1 VSARPHWTRKFF
13 TIWTGQAFSLVG
25 SNLVQFALIWWL
37 TIETGSAIVLTLAMV
52 MGVLPQVFLT
62 PLAGAYVDRWNRKR
76 TMIAADGLTA
86 LVTLFLMVS
95 FALGT
100 VDIVQIMLVLLLRSF
115 FSGFHWP
122 AMQAS
127 TTLMVPDAHLARI
140 SGLNEAIRGLASIA
154 APPLGAVLMALL
166 PMYMVL
172 SVDLITAAIAILAL
186 VAVAIPEV
194 RRSEGRIAKS
204 VIADLKDAFH
214 YIRSWKGALWMT
226 IIFMLINF
234 LINPAF
240 ALLPLLT
247 LEHFGGG
254 AMEYAALESLA
265 GAGMITGGLAL
276 GVWGG
281 TSRKIVTCMA
291 ATGMCGL
298 GVGLIGLL
306 PPSGYIC
313 AAFGSLLIGL
323 SLPIIN
329 GTIVAIMQR
338 GVRADYQGRVLAI
351 LGSGVAAM
359 TPVGLVLA
367 GPISELIGIQAWFLL
382 GGSAMVFTALGSMFM
397 PAIMRMEDHRPE
409 AVPVET
415 TP

>member
-1 VSARPHWTRKFF
+1 
-13 TIWTGQAFSLVG
+13 
-25 SNLVQFALIWWL
+25 
-37 TIETGSAIVLTLAMV
+37 M
-52 MGVLPQVFLT
+52 
-62 PLAGAYVDRWNRKR
+62 
-76 TMIAADGLTA
+76 
-86 LVTLFLMVS
+86 
-95 FALGT
+95 
-100 VDIVQIMLVLLLRSF
+100 
-115 FSGFHWP
+115 
-122 AMQAS
+122 
-127 TTLMVPDAHLARI
+127 
-140 SGLNEAIRGLASIA
+140 
-154 APPLGAVLMALL
+154 
-166 PMYMVL
+166 
-172 SVDLITAAIAILAL
+172 
-186 VAVAIPEV
+186 

-306 PPSGYIC
+306 PPSGYIW
-313 AAFGSLLIGL
+313 AAFGCLLIGL

>member
-1 VSARPHWTRKFF
+1 MVSSPLEHWTSCRSS
-13 TIWTGQAFSLVG
+13 SL
-25 SNLVQFALIWWL
+25 A
-37 TIETGSAIVLTLAMV
+37 
-52 MGVLPQVFLT
+52 
-62 PLAGAYVDRWNRKR
+62 
-76 TMIAADGLTA
+76 
-86 LVTLFLMVS
+86 
-95 FALGT
+95 
-100 VDIVQIMLVLLLRSF
+100 RSF
-115 FSGFHWP
+115 FSGSAWP

-306 PPSGYIC
+306 PPSGYMGDLRMP
-313 AAFGSLLIGL
+313 AHRL

-338 GVRADYQGRVLAI
+338 ACGRTTRAGARHPG
-351 LGSGVAAM
+351 LGSGGHDPGGPRSRRPHLRAYRHPGMV
-359 TPVGLVLA
+359 PPGGLGDGV
-367 GPISELIGIQAWFLL
+367 
-382 GGSAMVFTALGSMFM
+382 
-397 PAIMRMEDHRPE
+397 HRPGIDVH
-409 AVPVET
+409 AGHHAHGGPSTRGRARGNNPVMRAG
-415 TP
+415 